1 MTFLFFVGCIVGAH
15 TEAVPS
21 NRPVAPEVASQPGEA
36 VEAHACSTWLLGLIP
51 MQEEPDRDAV
61 DRLVMDLTQHDLFGL
76 VGMTVDE
83 RWFVHPLGSTRCVSV
98 SGHRVPLVTAAPAPA
113 P

>member
-1 MTFLFFVGCIVGAH
+1 MFLLFVGCIVGAH
-15 TEAVPS
+15 TEAVQS
-21 NRPVAPEVASQPGEA
+21 NRPVGPELALQPGEA
-36 VEAHACSTWLLGLIP
+36 VEAHACSTWLFGMIP
-51 MQEEPDRDAV
+51 MQEEPDRDTV
-61 DRLVMDLTQHDLFGL
+61 NRLLTDLTKRDLFGL

-83 RWFVHPLGSTRCVSV
+83 RWFVHPFGRTRCVSV